1 MSVKKILAA
10 AVSVV
15 VIGLS
20 GVNAQE
26 ESNGGSGI
34 SSDLGVD
41 IFSSYVWRGT
51 KFGTGAAFQPWV
63 EFEVGGLTFG
73 SWGSVST
80 GGVEDKEMD
89 LYISYSFDFGLT
101 LGFTDYYFGGDWFD
115 FESTHFFEPS
125 AEIEIGDFSI
135 LGAYM
140 FGDDT
145 EDIYVELG
153 YSFSQFSV
161 ALGAGN
167 GAYTDDGDF
176 SICNI
181 TLSKEKEIKITESFS
196 LPIMGAV
203 TLNPSTERFYVYV
216 GISF

>member
-1 MSVKKILAA
+1 MNVKKLLAV

-15 VIGLS
+15 VMGMS
-20 GVNAQE
+20 SAVAQE
-26 ESNGGSGI
+26 ESAESGV
-34 SSDLGVD
+34 SVDVGMD

-51 KFGTGAAFQPWV
+51 KFGTGAAFQPWL

-73 SWGSVST
+73 SWGSVNT
-80 GGVEDKEMD
+80 GMVEDKEMD
-89 LYISYSFDFGLT
+89 LYLSYSFDFGLT
-101 LGFTDYYFGGDWFD
+101 IGFTDYYFGGNWFD
-115 FESTHFFEPS
+115 FETTHFFEPS
-125 AEIEIGDFSI
+125 LEFEAGDFTI

-153 YSFSQFSV
+153 YDFDLFSV

-167 GAYTDDGDF
+167 GAYTSSGDF
-176 SICNI
+176 GICNFTI
-181 TLSKEKEIKITESFS
+181 SKEKEIKISESFS
-196 LPIMGAV
+196 LPIMGAI
-203 TLNPSTERFYVYV
+203 TLNPYNERFYVYV